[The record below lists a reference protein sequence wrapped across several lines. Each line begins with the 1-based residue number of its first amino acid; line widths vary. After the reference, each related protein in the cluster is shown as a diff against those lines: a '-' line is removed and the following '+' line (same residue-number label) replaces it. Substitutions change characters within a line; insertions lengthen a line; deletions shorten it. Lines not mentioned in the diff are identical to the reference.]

1 MEQINESQNQIYIFD
16 SLYTNNHIQMLKI
29 IYGVLP
35 AKIQQKLAP
44 FIKYLELQYSLK
56 LVKSGFPNP
65 PNDNEN
71 SNNIMFDTIGPMI
84 QELKPYLGPKESEQ
98 FNKLEQ
104 FYQMFHQ
111 FKHMQETLEQFEAM
125 TGIKLSDLA
134 SMNSNDNS
142 QNMDLL
148 LNLLSNDQKD
158 MFDTFM
164 KG

>member
-1 MEQINESQNQIYIFD
+1 MEQISESQNQIYIFD

-35 AKIQQKLAP
+35 VKVQQKLAP
-44 FIKYLELQYSLK
+44 FIKYLELQYSLQ
-56 LVKSGFPNP
+56 LVRSGFPNP
-65 PNDNEN
+65 PNDTDNP
-71 SNNIMFDTIGPMI
+71 NNIMFDTIGPMI
-84 QELKPYLGPKESEQ
+84 KELKPYLGPKESEQ

-111 FKHMQETLEQFEAM
+111 FKHIQETLEQFEAM

-134 SMNSNDNS
+134 AMNSNDNS
-142 QNMDLL
+142 VNMDLL
-148 LNLLSNDQKD
+148 LNLLSNEQKD
-158 MFDTFM
+158 MFDAFM